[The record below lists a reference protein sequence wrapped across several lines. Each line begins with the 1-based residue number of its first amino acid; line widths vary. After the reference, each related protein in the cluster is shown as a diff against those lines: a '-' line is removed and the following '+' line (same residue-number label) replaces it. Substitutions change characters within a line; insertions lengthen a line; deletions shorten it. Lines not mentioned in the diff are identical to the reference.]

1 MKNPL
6 PGRWLAAGCLSAIL
20 AVGAAGAHAQSGDAR
35 PEKPSTDRQ
44 EPSTLAV
51 SIPWQWLASS
61 GGTMKFQCEAERPAG
76 DEGVKM
82 IEALSGPSRLKRY
95 ARKSDDGGTF
105 TGTRNGEDFT
115 FETVSKDG
123 SKFAVQMPW
132 LAARCMF
139 GGAKLA
145 GATSVELRAK
155 DIGGRMR
162 LEVTG
167 QTKGV
172 SVEVKK

>member
-1 MKNPL
+1 MTKLLQRP
-6 PGRWLAAGCLSAIL
+6 WLAAGCLSAIL
-20 AVGAAGAHAQSGDAR
+20 AAGTAGAQQ
-35 PEKPSTDRQ
+35 EKPPTDRQ
-44 EPSTLAV
+44 ERSTLSI

-61 GGTMKFQCEAERPAG
+61 GGTMNFQCEVQKAAD

-82 IEALSGPSRLKRY
+82 IEALSRSPRPKRY
-95 ARKSDDGGTF
+95 AGKSDDGGTF

-123 SKFAVQMPW
+123 SKFTLQMPW
-132 LAARCMF
+132 LAARCIF

-155 DIGGRMR
+155 DVGGRVR

-172 SVEVKK
+172 NVEVKK